1 LVQALGQADMYSAQ
15 ACHVQAREKFNAQNM
30 ALGYLNKYEQVLGG
44 QPLHSQTPTSQIH
57 PRDLLWTG

>member
-1 LVQALGQADMYSAQ
+1 MYSAQ

-30 ALGYLNKYEQVLGG
+30 ALGYLHKYEQVLGG